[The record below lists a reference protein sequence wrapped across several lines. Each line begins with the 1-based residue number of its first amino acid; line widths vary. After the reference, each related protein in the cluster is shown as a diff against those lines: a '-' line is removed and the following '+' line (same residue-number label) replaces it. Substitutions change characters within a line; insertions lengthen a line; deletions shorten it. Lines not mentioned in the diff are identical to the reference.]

1 MTDDAAQMY
10 CVNHPNVPT
19 SLRCNNCERPIC
31 PKCAVLTP
39 TGYRC
44 KDCVR
49 GRQKVFETAKWL
61 DYPISMVI
69 AVVLSFLGSLIA
81 SRIGFLIIFV
91 APIAG
96 VIIAEVVRFFV
107 RRRRARL
114 LTQLTAA
121 ATAFGGAI
129 QILIFLVSFS
139 FYNILPLIFLGIYA
153 FTVTST
159 VLYRLGGIQIK

>member
-1 MTDDAAQMY
+1 MTDDVAQMY

-31 PKCAVLTP
+31 AKCAVLTP

-44 KDCVR
+44 KDCIR
-49 GRQKVFETAKWL
+49 DRQRVFETARWL
-61 DYPISMVI
+61 DYPIAILV
-69 AVVLSFLGSLIA
+69 AAVLSFLGSLIA
-81 SRIGFLIIFV
+81 SRLGFLIIFV

-96 VIIAEVVRFFV
+96 VIIAEVVRFFIRK
-107 RRRRARL
+107 RRSRL
-114 LTQLTAA
+114 LTQLTTA
-121 ATAFGGAI
+121 ATALGSTA
-129 QILIFLVSFS
+129 QLLILLVTFS
-139 FYNILPLIFLGIYA
+139 FYNILTLVFLGIYA